1 LLDFTGA
8 AEALGKPI
16 GGDLREGKITLPLIH
31 LLHNGGLEASDLIR
45 NAVRDRDIS
54 PEKWARLKAL
64 LNEHRSIEY
73 AYERA
78 VEFGESAKRQLRL
91 FAPSPERDALMGL
104 ADYVLLRDR

>member
-1 LLDFTGA
+1 
-8 AEALGKPI
+8 
-16 GGDLREGKITLPLIH
+16 
-31 LLHNGGLEASDLIR
+31 
-45 NAVRDRDIS
+45 VRDRDIS

-78 VEFGESAKRQLRL
+78 VEFGETAKRNLRL
-91 FAPSPERDALMGL
+91 FAPGPEREALMGL